1 MTNQVTHRS
10 CPTCGSASAAPFLE
24 KGGLRVVRCLR
35 CEMVYANPVTPDYAT
50 GDYYR
55 HETYYTAEAKLVG
68 DFSLVRYER
77 EVRALRRHIKQG
89 RLLDV
94 GCSSGGFIHA
104 LAQMC
109 PGCYQALGV
118 DVSGPALEYARS
130 RGFAVISADF
140 PQHTFPEESFDAVT
154 FWAVL
159 EHLVKPRE
167 FLHKAWTIL
176 RPGGVCFV
184 LVPNLQ
190 SLAVR
195 LLGAR
200 YRYILPEHVNYF
212 SRATLRHAL
221 LAATEPPLSWEIIE
235 CRTTHFNPAVLWQDW
250 RNPGVERSGAD
261 RAELLRRT
269 TAWKRSRW
277 SQPLRP
283 MYRLSEGVLG
293 LLNLADNLLCVAR
306 RPGEA
311 DLVRRTAG
319 GFPPAVL

>member
-1 MTNQVTHRS
+1 
-10 CPTCGSASAAPFLE
+10 
-24 KGGLRVVRCLR
+24 
-35 CEMVYANPVTPDYAT
+35 
-50 GDYYR
+50 
-55 HETYYTAEAKLVG
+55 
-68 DFSLVRYER
+68 
-77 EVRALRRHIKQG
+77 
-89 RLLDV
+89 
-94 GCSSGGFIHA
+94 
-104 LAQMC
+104 
-109 PGCYQALGV
+109 
-118 DVSGPALEYARS
+118 
-130 RGFAVISADF
+130 
-140 PQHTFPEESFDAVT
+140 
-154 FWAVL
+154 
-159 EHLVKPRE
+159 
-167 FLHKAWTIL
+167 
-176 RPGGVCFV
+176 V

-195 LLGAR
+195 LLGLVPLHSA
-200 YRYILPEHVNYF
+200 EHVNYF

-221 LAATEPPLSWEIIE
+221 LAATEPPLSWNQ
-235 CRTTHFNPAVLWQDW
+235 RVPDNSLYPAVLG
-250 RNPGVERSGAD
+250 RLANPGVERSGAD